1 MLAERKKERVREKER
16 EGERERAIIA
26 AVIVRG
32 RVRACE
38 ISYYPGT
45 MSVQC
50 HEKGES
56 NLVCVHTRGISCD
69 INVQREEEAEKRR
82 SLKRERTAYPS
93 ALLFLVS
100 LREIVGRLISKGPE
114 GKRAT
119 WDFVAADS

>member
-1 MLAERKKERVREKER
+1 MRERK
-16 EGERERAIIA
+16 RAITA

-69 INVQREEEAEKRR
+69 INVQRRR
-82 SLKRERTAYPS
+82 GGMKRERIAYPS

-100 LREIVGRLISKGPE
+100 LREIVGRLISKDPE

>member
-56 NLVCVHTRGISCD
+56 NLVCVHTRGIYRATSMY
-69 INVQREEEAEKRR
+69 REKRR
-82 SLKRERTAYPS
+82 
-93 ALLFLVS
+93 
-100 LREIVGRLISKGPE
+100 PE
-114 GKRAT
+114 KRAHSIS
-119 WDFVAADS
+119 FCVVVSGVIEGDSWQANKQRPRG